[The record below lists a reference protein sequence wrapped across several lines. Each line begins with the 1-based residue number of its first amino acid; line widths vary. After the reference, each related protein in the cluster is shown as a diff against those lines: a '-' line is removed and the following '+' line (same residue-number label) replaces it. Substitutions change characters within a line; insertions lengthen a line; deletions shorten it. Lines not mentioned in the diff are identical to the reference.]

1 MKRIALAGGASCGK
15 TSLARHLTTKLYN
28 QMNPKRNAQQ
38 VTEFARD
45 HINECKRSDGEFVPD
60 FADQQMFFHEQLRR
74 EDALDPESVEFMITD
89 SPIFLSLVYAFPMVE
104 PNKYAQRQWY
114 IKLYEEW
121 LADHVKRYDDVFVLA
136 REKPFFNDGTRGGT
150 QEGAE
155 DIHERVIGFLKY
167 HEIGFKDISGTDSER
182 VDRVLE
188 YIL

>member
-15 TSLARHLTTKLYN
+15 TSLARHLTTELYN
-28 QMNPKRNAQQ
+28 NMNPKRNAQQ

-45 HINECKRSDGEFVPD
+45 HINECKRNDGCFEPD

-74 EDALDPESVEFMITD
+74 EDALDSASVEFMITD
-89 SPIFLSLVYAFPMVE
+89 SPIFLSLVYAFPMIE
-104 PNKYAQRQWY
+104 PARYSHRQWY

-121 LADHVKRYDDVFVLA
+121 LAKYVKRYDHVFVLA

-150 QEGAE
+150 KEGAE
-155 DIHERVIGFLKY
+155 DIHERVIGFLRY
-167 HEIGFKDISGTDSER
+167 HEIGFEDISGTDSER